1 MSDNGARGLRRWLP
15 GHEAG
20 RSGRAGVPRGGR
32 RAVWRRVQARRVAAA
47 ALAGGA
53 VWAAI
58 SAFAPQEPPGERAVV
73 AATDL
78 AAGHRLGADDLSV
91 VPIDA
96 QAAPAS
102 RLGEVSGA
110 VGQVLAAPME
120 RGEMVTASR
129 LRPSSALTELPGGAR
144 ALHVPVADPGTVAL
158 VRPGDRVD
166 VVSAGNGEVV
176 GGGML
181 VLSID
186 PVAGQESPLGPG
198 ERGGAGLVLAVP
210 PGDVGRI
217 VAASIG
223 NSTDGVQ
230 LALRS
235 DATAR

>member
-1 MSDNGARGLRRWLP
+1 MNDIGARGLRRWLP
-15 GHEAG
+15 GRQAG
-20 RSGRAGVPRGGR
+20 RLGRAGVPRGGR

-58 SAFAPQEPPGERAVV
+58 SAFAPQEPAREQAVV

-91 VPIDA
+91 VPVDP

-120 RGEMVTASR
+120 RGELVTASR
-129 LRPSSALTELPGGAR
+129 LRPSSALTQLPGGAR

-166 VVSAGNGEVV
+166 VVSAGSGEVV

-181 VLSID
+181 VLSTD
-186 PVAGQESPLGPG
+186 PTAGQESALSAD

-217 VAASIG
+217 VAASVG
-223 NSTDGVQ
+223 GSTDGVQ

-235 DATAR
+235 NATAR